1 MDAIHEEKYRDLNI
15 KIYQDEDPESP
26 REWDNLGKMICW
38 HRNYDLGDKHNY
50 DEIPDFIYCLAEE
63 AGVSF
68 DDLENRTTE
77 ELTLILKSKG
87 YRLKPL
93 YLYDHSGITIS
104 TAPFS
109 CRWDSG
115 QVGYIYVDPAMIRK
129 EYGNSEDPEI
139 LKRVNTVLDGEVYIY
154 DQYVR
159 GNVYGFM
166 ITDQDGQDI
175 DSCWG
180 FYGDYED
187 KDGALSE
194 AHRVI
199 DSLTNKGKTDHHGQH
214 IAGFMKDV
222 K

>member
-15 KIYQDEDPESP
+15 KIYYDGNVEDP
-26 REWDNLGKMICW
+26 RTWDNLGRMICW
-38 HRNYDLGDKHNY
+38 HSNYDLGDKHNY
-50 DEIPDFIYCLAEE
+50 DGPGDLFYDLITDNMDEDE
-63 AGVSF
+63 A
-68 DDLENRTTE
+68 DKMTTE
-77 ELTLILKSKG
+77 QIQEHLTAQG
-87 YRLKPL
+87 YMFMLL
-93 YLYDHSGITIS
+93 FLYDHSGITMN
-104 TAPFS
+104 TTGFS

-115 QVGYIYVDPAMIRK
+115 QVGYIYVSPDMITK
-129 EYGNSEDPEI
+129 EYGNNYKKDVLERVRAV
-139 LKRVNTVLDGEVYIY
+139 LKGEVYTF
-154 DQYVR
+154 DQYIR

-194 AHRVI
+194 ARGVI